1 MADIIILS
9 WVDFEPGD
17 REIYLAHSDELMAAS
32 HSEEGCLRHVM
43 APDPHSETA
52 VIAHAHYRDSDALD
66 LHVKSEPFAKFLE
79 QTKECRVRERRTDR
93 FEAKQIS

>member
-17 REIYLAHSDELMAAS
+17 RAVYLEHSVELIAAS
-32 HSEEGCLRHVM
+32 NDEEGCLRHVM

-52 VIAHAHYRDSDALD
+52 VIAHAHYRDLEAFD
-66 LHVKSEPFAKFLE
+66 LHVRSEPFARFLA
-79 QTKECRVRERRTDR
+79 QTESCRVRERRTDR
-93 FEAKQIS
+93 FEATRIS